1 MFRYINYLLL
11 LMLLTA
17 LVPAQAE
24 DDEPVEIEAVVF
36 ENDRKAIL
44 QAREGLQGII
54 AYMHTQPD
62 LFLERRT
69 LNKRDLSR
77 EQREQIWLTWQSY
90 LDYVLALDS
99 LGQKYADFNEQED
112 KAVRK
117 TAFKLAFTAFLANY
131 RHALELIDIT
141 ENDPL
146 MHVVLNEP
154 VPELGLGAETYSRM
168 KFRFLNVAIGSEF
181 AALAATNLFF
191 GEADSEALEAALA
204 ADKQFIWKAGAAKGP
219 LHTAENGVQ
228 IVKDASVS
236 ALFPV
241 QKGVSS
247 WMGDVKVLRKNRSLI
262 SAGQIADMQPK
273 LEPGDVLLERREWYL
288 SNIGLPGYWPHAA
301 LYIGT
306 AEERAAYFDVPEVR
320 DWLGAD
326 SSRHADINALL
337 KARYPEAY
345 ALSLKPQEA
354 GHRPR
359 VLEAISEGVSFTTL
373 EHSADADS
381 VVVLRPRLSKREK
394 ALALTRAFHYSG
406 RPYDFNFDFLT
417 DATLVCTELVY
428 KSYEPGEG
436 MTGLS
441 FPLVSILG
449 RKATPANEIARQ
461 FDAHFGTDAQQFDFV
476 LFLDGHERDENA
488 VEADVETFRNSWRRP
503 KWHIVVQ
510 DTPLA
515 KY

>member
-1 MFRYINYLLL
+1 MSRYIKYVLF
-11 LMLLTA
+11 LMLFA
-17 LVPAQAE
+17 LVPAQGA
-24 DDEPVEIEAVVF
+24 DDEATAVY

-54 AYMHTQPD
+54 AYMRAQPD
-62 LFLERRT
+62 LFLEKRT
-69 LNKRDLSR
+69 LKKRDLSR

-99 LGQKYADFNEQED
+99 LAQKYADFNEHED
-112 KAVRK
+112 KAERK
-117 TAFKLAFTAFLANY
+117 AAFKLAFTAFLANY

-154 VPELGLGAETYSRM
+154 VPELGLGADTYSQM
-168 KFRFLNVAIGSEF
+168 KYRFLHVSIAGEF
-181 AALAATNLFF
+181 AALAATNLFY
-191 GEADSEALEAALA
+191 GEADNGALETALS
-204 ADKQFIWKAGAAKGP
+204 ADKQFLWKAGAGKGP

-306 AEERAAYFDVPEVR
+306 TEERAAYFDVPEVR
-320 DWLGAD
+320 DWLAD
-326 SSRHADINALL
+326 HSGGHKDINALL
-337 KARYPEAY
+337 KTQNPEAY
-345 ALSLKPQEA
+345 ALSLEPQEA
-354 GHRPR
+354 GHQPR

-394 ALALTRAFHYSG
+394 ALALFRAFHYSG

-428 KSYEPGEG
+428 KSYEPGED
-436 MTGLS
+436 MRGLS

-461 FDAHFGTDAQQFDFV
+461 FDANFGTEAQQFDFV

-488 VEADVETFRNSWRRP
+488 VEADVETFRKSWRRP